1 MIPTPHNEAAKE
13 DIAKAVLMPGDP
25 KRAAWIAKNF
35 LDDARLV
42 NDVRGIQGYTGTYKG
57 TPITVM
63 ASGMGISSIGIY
75 AYELYNFYDVDLIIR
90 VGTAGTISPDVAV
103 GDVIIADSAYTDSN
117 LLTMMGYPE
126 GEAAKP
132 DPETLKKLCENA
144 KGYTY
149 HTGAAL
155 SELLFYVE
163 TSMVEYWQKKGV
175 IAYEMEAACLF
186 AYAKK
191 AGKKAGAIFTASDSV
206 LTGQEMDSAARERT
220 LTDMVEIA
228 LKTCLPDQHK

>member
-1 MIPTPHNEAAKE
+1 MNPVPTPHNEAAKE

-25 KRAAWIAKNF
+25 KRAAWIAETF
-35 LDDARLV
+35 LDAPRLV

-57 TPITVM
+57 VPVTVM

-126 GEAAKP
+126 GCAVKP
-132 DPETLKKLCENA
+132 DPETLEKLCSNA
-144 KGYTY
+144 EGYTY
-149 HTGAAL
+149 HTGPAL

-163 TSMVEYWQKKGV
+163 TSMVEYWQSKGV
-175 IAYEMEAACLF
+175 LAYEMEAACLF
-186 AYAKK
+186 AYAQK

-220 LTDMVEIA
+220 LKDMVIIA
-228 LKTCLPDQHK
+228 LESCL

>member
-126 GEAAKP
+126 GGAAKP
-132 DPETLKKLCENA
+132 DPETLNKLCENA

>member
-1 MIPTPHNEAAKE
+1 MIPTPHNEAKKE

-35 LDDARLV
+35 LDNPRLV

-103 GDVIIADSAYTDSN
+103 GDVIIADRAYTDSN
-117 LLTMMGYPE
+117 LLTMMGYEE
-126 GEAAKP
+126 GEPSYP
-132 DPETLKKLCENA
+132 DEDTLNKLVQNA
-144 KGYTY
+144 KGYTC
-149 HTGAAL
+149 HIGAAL

-163 TSMVEYWQKKGV
+163 TSMVDYWQKKGV
-175 IAYEMEAACLF
+175 LGYEMEAACLF

-206 LTGQEMDSAARERT
+206 LTGEEMDSAAREHT
-220 LTDMVEIA
+220 LSDMIEIA
-228 LKTCLPDQHK
+228 LETCIQ